1 MNVAGIGIDIV
12 GIERFKTAAEQ
23 RGEGFLKKIFTQGE
37 LDYAGT
43 KPEPGY
49 IMHMAG
55 KFAAK
60 EAVKKALPDGA
71 KIGLNWTDIEI
82 LNSEDGKPYALLH
95 GQAKEL
101 MDKFK
106 LSQVF
111 VSISHTRD
119 VATANAMAVTNGT

>member
-49 IMHMAG
+49 IMQCIWQANL
-55 KFAAK
+55 
-60 EAVKKALPDGA
+60 LP
-71 KIGLNWTDIEI
+71 KRRL
-82 LNSEDGKPYALLH
+82 K
-95 GQAKEL
+95 
-101 MDKFK
+101 K
-106 LSQVF
+106 LSL
-111 VSISHTRD
+111 TGLRLGL
-119 VATANAMAVTNGT
+119 TGRTLRY

>member
-1 MNVAGIGIDIV
+1 MNIAGIGIDAV
-12 GIERFKTAAEQ
+12 DVERFGKAVDQ
-23 RGEGFLKKIFTQGE
+23 WGEEFLKKIFTPGE

-43 KPEPGY
+43 KKAR

-71 KIGLNWTDIEI
+71 EIGLNWADIEI
-82 LNSEDGKPYALLH
+82 LNGDDGKPYAELH
-95 GQAKEL
+95 GHARSL
-101 MDKFK
+101 MERFN
-106 LSQVF
+106 LSRVF

-119 VATANAMAVTNGT
+119 LATSNAMVVKDGA